1 MSLMATALEFAGP
14 WWPVQALPVD
24 SVSTKTTTIKG

>member
-1 MSLMATALEFAGP
+1 LMANALEFAGP
-14 WWPVQALPVD
+14 WWPALALPVD